1 MSKDNQE
8 KAKSLSELERK
19 IQEVLS
25 DIDSIKKNDGNFD
38 DVINNNKEL
47 KEELKEKTLAYEKL
61 QEQFQI
67 AKQKILDME
76 QEKMFYEKYSKLSE
90 DEKEKAKQEYGEIKD
105 KYDKER
111 QQTLESE
118 QEKMFLEK
126 SLEVEEKQ
134 KIAANKKYYKA
145 IIFSAIAIAVIAGV
159 YSIMFVEIAGKQYRI
174 QIEPQTSGY
183 TVQNLKGDKITTWL
197 AWKLAE
203 GDTLYINI
211 LNSENYEPEIIDAV
225 KRTIMSDEI
234 FEIDN
239 SLLFKGPQG
248 TTEFYYVGWKGALE
262 KAAESNTEF
271 YIPSKIEVLESASGE
286 GDITIELVNYANA
299 DGFAGWAN
307 SIADESQNQIL
318 KTRITIFDADKLT
331 PVEMETVV
339 RHELGHAFGLAHT
352 EASEDLMAPVITTEY
367 PYISPCDIAAIVSLY
382 DGSETSEITCEI

>member
-159 YSIMFVEIAGKQYRI
+159 YSIMFVEIAGEQYRI